1 VIFVTLGTQA
11 YQFDRLLRGLE
22 GVDEELVVQGGPS
35 TVRPS
40 GATWF
45 DYLEYA
51 PLLEHIRRARV
62 VVSHA
67 GIGTVMTVV
76 AENKRPVVVPRL
88 YRYGEA
94 VDDHQIPIARRL
106 AEAGLVTLV
115 EDPTQLA
122 ASLVETP
129 PAPAMLRGEGG
140 IVADLRAYLL
150 EVAEAT

>member
-1 VIFVTLGTQA
+1 MIFVTLGTQA
-11 YQFDRLLRGLE
+11 YPFDRLLRGLA
-22 GVDEELVVQGGPS
+22 GVGEELVVQGGPS
-35 TVRPS
+35 TFRPE
-40 GATWF
+40 GVTWF

-51 PLLEHIRRARV
+51 PLLEQIRLARI

-76 AENKRPVVVPRL
+76 AEGKRPVVVPRL
-88 YRYGEA
+88 HRYGEA
-94 VDDHQIPIARRL
+94 VDDHQVPIARRL

-115 EDPTQLA
+115 EDPEQLVA
-122 ASLVETP
+122 ALAETP
-129 PAPAMLRGEGG
+129 PPPASLGGKGG